1 MSRVAAIAVNTFR
14 EAIRDRIL
22 YLILAFAILMILSS
36 RALSMLTVGSEEK
49 IVKDIG
55 MASIALFGVATAIF
69 VGVGLVFKEI
79 EKRTVYT
86 LVSKPIRRSEFIL
99 GKYLGL
105 VMVLA
110 VNVSIM
116 TAMLFA
122 LLAFKGWTDAG
133 ILGAVVLIFVEM
145 MLVTAIAIL
154 FSSFS
159 TPILSSLF
167 TVTFYV
173 IGHMSW
179 GLLLLG
185 EKMEGEIGPAVFTFL
200 YRILPNLG
208 MLDVKGMVVHGTPV
222 TLQHM
227 MSGCL
232 YGLSYTLILLS
243 IAAFIFRRRD
253 FL

>member
-1 MSRVAAIAVNTFR
+1 MRTLAIAANTFR

-22 YLILAFAILMILSS
+22 YLLLAFAILMIVSS
-36 RALSMLTVGSEEK
+36 RILSYLTVGAEEK

-55 MASIALFGVATAIF
+55 LAAISLFGVATAIF

-86 LVSKPIRRSEFIL
+86 LVSKPIRRSQFIL

-110 VNVSIM
+110 VNVAVM
-116 TAMLFA
+116 TTVFYL
-122 LLAFKGWTDAG
+122 LLAFKGWMDIALTSA
-133 ILGAVVLIFVEM
+133 IVLIFVEL
-145 MLVTAIAIL
+145 MLVTAFAIL

-167 TVTFYV
+167 TVTVYV
-173 IGHMSW
+173 IGHLSW
-179 GLLLLG
+179 GLLLLADRI
-185 EKMEGEIGPAVFTFL
+185 EGGAGRALCRLL
-200 YRILPNLG
+200 YRGLPNLEA
-208 MLDVKGMVVHGTPV
+208 LNVKGMVVHGLEVPPAQV
-222 TLQHM
+222 LFA
-227 MSGCL
+227 SV
-232 YGLSYTLILLS
+232 YGLSYTLIVLAL
-243 IAAFIFRRRD
+243 AVLVFRRRD

>member
-1 MSRVAAIAVNTFR
+1 MKTLAIATNTFR

-22 YLILAFAILMILSS
+22 YLLLAFAILLIVCSQVLS
-36 RALSMLTVGSEEK
+36 LLTVGSEEK

-55 MASIALFGVATAIF
+55 LASISLFGVATAIF

-86 LVSKPIRRSEFIL
+86 LVSKPIRRSQFIL
-99 GKYLGL
+99 GKYFGL

-110 VNVSIM
+110 VNLGIM
-116 TAMLFA
+116 TLCFYL
-122 LLAFKGWTDAG
+122 LLAAKGWLDFG
-133 ILGAVVLIFVEM
+133 ITRAIVLIFVELA
-145 MLVTAIAIL
+145 LVTAIAIL

-173 IGHMSW
+173 IGHLSW
-179 GLLLLG
+179 GLLLLA
-185 EKMEGEIGPAVFTFL
+185 EKIETGVGRQICHVL
-200 YRILPNLG
+200 YYILPNLEW
-208 MLDVKGMVVHGTPV
+208 LNVKGQVVHGINVP
-222 TLQHM
+222 
-227 MSGCL
+227 MSQML
-232 YGLSYTLILLS
+232 LATAYGISYTVIVLVLAVIV
-243 IAAFIFRRRD
+243 FRKRD

>member
-1 MSRVAAIAVNTFR
+1 MRTLAIAANTFR

-22 YLILAFAILMILSS
+22 YLLLAFAILMIASS
-36 RALSMLTVGSEEK
+36 RILSLLTVGAEEK

-55 MASIALFGVATAIF
+55 LAAISLFGVATAIF

-86 LVSKPIRRSEFIL
+86 LVSKPIRRSQFIL

-110 VNVSIM
+110 VNVAVM
-116 TAMLFA
+116 TAVFYV
-122 LLAFKGWTDAG
+122 LLLLKGWMDFAITRA
-133 ILGAVVLIFVEM
+133 IVLIFVELL
-145 MLVTAIAIL
+145 LVTAVAIL

-167 TVTFYV
+167 TVTFYI
-173 IGHMSW
+173 IGHLTW
-179 GLLLLG
+179 GLLLLADKL
-185 EKMEGEIGPAVFTFL
+185 EEGAGRALCRFL
-200 YRILPNLG
+200 YRVLPNLDV
-208 MLDVKGMVVHGTPV
+208 LNVKGMVVHGLEVPLEQV
-222 TLQHM
+222 FFA
-227 MSGCL
+227 SV
-232 YGLSYTLILLS
+232 YGISCTVIVLGMAVLV
-243 IAAFIFRRRD
+243 FRKRD

>member
-1 MSRVAAIAVNTFR
+1 MKVMAIAANTFK

-22 YLILAFAILMILSS
+22 YLLLAFAILMIGASRILS
-36 RALSMLTVGSEEK
+36 LLTVGAEER

-55 MASIALFGVATAIF
+55 LASISLFGVATAIF

-86 LVSKPIRRSEFIL
+86 LICKPIRRSQFIL

-110 VNVSIM
+110 VNLTIM
-116 TAMLFA
+116 TLVFYG
-122 LLAFKGWTDAG
+122 LLLWRGWLDLAITRA
-133 ILGAVVLIFVEM
+133 IVLIFVELLM
-145 MLVTAIAIL
+145 VTAIAIL

-167 TVTFYV
+167 TVTFYL
-173 IGHMSW
+173 IGHLSW
-179 GLLLLG
+179 GLQLLAGRVQGELG
-185 EKMEGEIGPAVFTFL
+185 KTVCRVL
-200 YRILPNLG
+200 YRVLPNLEA
-208 MLDVKGMVVHGTPV
+208 LNVKGMVVHGVQVPLSQV
-222 TLQHM
+222 AF
-227 MSGCL
+227 GVI
-232 YGLSYTLILLS
+232 YGVSYAVIFLAL
-243 IAAFIFRRRD
+243 AALVFRRRD

>member
-1 MSRVAAIAVNTFR
+1 VKTLAMAANTFR

-22 YLILAFAILMILSS
+22 YLLLAFAILMIGSS
-36 RALSMLTVGSEEK
+36 RLLSLLTVGAEEK

-55 MASIALFGVATAIF
+55 LASISLFGVATAIF

-86 LVSKPIRRSEFIL
+86 LVSKPIGRSQFIL

-110 VNVSIM
+110 VNVAVM
-116 TAMLFA
+116 TFFFFA
-122 LLAFKGWTDAG
+122 LLLAKGWMDAG
-133 ILGAVVLIFVEM
+133 LTSAVVLIFVELL
-145 MLVTAIAIL
+145 LVTAIAIL

-167 TVTFYV
+167 TVTFYI
-173 IGHMSW
+173 IGHLSW
-179 GLLLLG
+179 GLLLLA
-185 EKMEGEIGPAVFTFL
+185 EKVEGEAARFVCKLL
-200 YRILPNLG
+200 YQLLPNLEA
-208 MLDVKGMVVHGTPV
+208 LNVKGLVVHGRDVPLDQV
-222 TLQHM
+222 LFA
-227 MSGCL
+227 SL
-232 YGLSYTLILLS
+232 YGVSYTVIVLVVSVI
-243 IAAFIFRRRD
+243 IFRRRD

>member
-1 MSRVAAIAVNTFR
+1 MKTLAIATNTFR

-22 YLILAFAILMILSS
+22 YLLLAFAILMIVSS
-36 RALSMLTVGSEEK
+36 RVLGLLTVGAEEK

-55 MASIALFGVATAIF
+55 LASLSLFGVATAIF

-86 LVSKPIRRSEFIL
+86 LVSKPIARSQFIL

-110 VNVSIM
+110 VNLSIM
-116 TAMLFA
+116 TGVFY
-122 LLAFKGWTDAG
+122 LLLILKGWMDLG
-133 ILGAVVLIFVEM
+133 ITRAVVLIFVELL
-145 MLVTAIAIL
+145 LVTAIAIL

-167 TVTFYV
+167 TVTCYV
-173 IGHMSW
+173 IGHLSW
-179 GLLLLG
+179 GLLMLADRIQGSL
-185 EKMEGEIGPAVFTFL
+185 GPALCRVL
-200 YRILPNLG
+200 YWVLPNLEA
-208 MLDVKGMVVHGTPV
+208 LNVKGMVVHGETVPWSRV
-222 TLQHM
+222 VDGTV
-227 MSGCL
+227 
-232 YGLSYTLILLS
+232 YGLAYTVLVLAVAVLV
-243 IAAFIFRRRD
+243 FRRRD

>member
-1 MSRVAAIAVNTFR
+1 MKTLAIAMNTFR

-22 YLILAFAILMILSS
+22 YLLLAFAVVMIGSSHVLS
-36 RALSMLTVGSEEK
+36 LLTVGAEEK

-55 MASIALFGVATAIF
+55 MAAISLFGVATAIF

-116 TAMLFA
+116 TAFFY
-122 LLAFKGWTDAG
+122 LLLLVKGWMDFG
-133 ILGAVVLIFVEM
+133 ITRAIFLIFIELL
-145 MLVTAIAIL
+145 LVTAIAIL
-154 FSSFS
+154 FSAFS

-173 IGHMSW
+173 IGHLSW
-179 GLLLLG
+179 GLLLLA
-185 EKMEGEIGPAVFTFL
+185 EKIEGGAGRAVCRVL
-200 YRILPNLG
+200 YAILPNLEA
-208 MLDVKGMVVHGTPV
+208 LNVKGLAVHGAPIPAAEI
-222 TLQHM
+222 
-227 MSGCL
+227 L
-232 YGLSYTLILLS
+232 YGAVYGVSYTALVLALAVIV
-243 IAAFIFRRRD
+243 FRRRD

>member
-1 MSRVAAIAVNTFR
+1 MKTYAIALNTFR

-22 YLILAFAILMILSS
+22 YLLLAFAVLMIGASRLLS
-36 RALSMLTVGSEEK
+36 LLTVGSEEK

-55 MASIALFGVATAIF
+55 LAAIAIFGVATAIF

-86 LVSKPIRRSEFIL
+86 LVTKPIRRSQFIL

-110 VNVSIM
+110 VNLAVM
-116 TAMLFA
+116 TLSFCLV
-122 LLAFKGWTDAG
+122 LLARGWMDPA
-133 ILGAVVLIFVEM
+133 IARAVALIFVEL

-159 TPILSSLF
+159 TPILSCLF
-167 TVTFYV
+167 TVTVYV
-173 IGHMSW
+173 IGHLSW
-179 GLLLLG
+179 GLLLLADRLQG
-185 EKMEGEIGPAVFTFL
+185 DWSRAVCRSL
-200 YRILPNLG
+200 YRILPNLEL
-208 MLDVKGMVVHGTPV
+208 LDVKAMVVHGVPV
-222 TLQHM
+222 PAAQVFF
-227 MSGCL
+227 GAV
-232 YGLSYTLILLS
+232 YGLSYTAILLAL
-243 IAAFIFRRRD
+243 AALAFRKRD

>member
-1 MSRVAAIAVNTFR
+1 VKTAAIALNTFR

-22 YLILAFAILMILSS
+22 YLLLAFAILMMVASRMLS
-36 RALSMLTVGSEEK
+36 LLTVGSEEK

-55 MASIALFGVATAIF
+55 LASMSLFGVATAIF

-86 LVSKPIRRSEFIL
+86 LISKPISRAQFIL

-110 VNVSIM
+110 VNLSIM
-116 TAMLFA
+116 TVVFFLLLML
-122 LLAFKGWTDAG
+122 KGWSDLA
-133 ILGAVVLIFVEM
+133 IVRAVVLTFVEL

-167 TVTFYV
+167 TVTAYV
-173 IGHMSW
+173 IGHLSW
-179 GLLLLG
+179 GLLMLG
-185 EKMEGEIGPAVFTFL
+185 DRLDGPGRALCRVL
-200 YRILPNLG
+200 YRVIPNLE
-208 MLDVKGMVVHGTPV
+208 MLNVRGMVVHGEAVPWSRV
-222 TLQHM
+222 LD
-227 MSGCL
+227 GAL
-232 YGLSYTLILLS
+232 YGVCYTVLVLALSVL
-243 IAAFIFRRRD
+243 AFRRRD

>member
-1 MSRVAAIAVNTFR
+1 MKTVAIATNTFR

-22 YLILAFAILMILSS
+22 YLILVFAILMIGSS
-36 RALSMLTVGSEEK
+36 RILSLLTVGAEEK

-55 MASIALFGVATAIF
+55 LASISLFGVATAIF

-86 LVSKPIRRSEFIL
+86 LVSKPIRRSQFIL

-110 VNVSIM
+110 VNVVVM
-116 TAMLFA
+116 TAFFYG
-122 LLAFKGWTDAG
+122 LLIAKGWMDPG
-133 ILGAVVLIFVEM
+133 ITRAIVLIFIEL

-167 TVTFYV
+167 TVTFYI
-173 IGHMSW
+173 IGHLSW
-179 GLLLLG
+179 GLLLLAD
-185 EKMEGEIGPAVFTFL
+185 KVEGDLGKQVCRFL
-200 YRILPNLG
+200 YRILPNLDA
-208 MLDVKGMVVHGTPV
+208 MNVRGMVVHGIEVPLSQVFFAT
-222 TLQHM
+222 
-227 MSGCL
+227 S
-232 YGLSYTLILLS
+232 YGVSYTVIVLALAVL
-243 IAAFIFRRRD
+243 IFRRRD

>member
-1 MSRVAAIAVNTFR
+1 MRTLAIATNTFR

-22 YLILAFAILMILSS
+22 YLLLAFALLMIASS
-36 RALSMLTVGSEEK
+36 RILSLLTVGAEEK

-55 MASIALFGVATAIF
+55 MAAISLFGVATSIF

-86 LVSKPIRRSEFIL
+86 LVSKPIRRSQFIL

-110 VNVSIM
+110 VNVAVM
-116 TAMLFA
+116 TGVFYLLLFI
-122 LLAFKGWTDAG
+122 KGWVDAA
-133 ILGAVVLIFVEM
+133 IMRAIFLIFVELL
-145 MLVTAIAIL
+145 LVTAVAIL

-167 TVTFYV
+167 TITFYIV
-173 IGHMSW
+173 GHLTW
-179 GLLLLG
+179 GLLMLADKLDEGAGRSLCRLLYT
-185 EKMEGEIGPAVFTFL
+185 V
-200 YRILPNLG
+200 LPNLEI
-208 MLDVKGMVVHGTPV
+208 LNVKGMVVHGLTVPFSQV
-222 TLQHM
+222 ALAAV
-227 MSGCL
+227 
-232 YGLSYTLILLS
+232 YGLSCTVIVLG
-243 IAAFIFRRRD
+243 IAVLVFRKRD

>member
-1 MSRVAAIAVNTFR
+1 VKTLAIATNTFR

-22 YLILAFAILMILSS
+22 YLLLAFAILMIASS
-36 RALSMLTVGSEEK
+36 RILSLLTIGSEEK

-55 MASIALFGVATAIF
+55 LASISLFGVATAIF

-86 LVSKPIRRSEFIL
+86 LVSKPIRRSQFIL

-110 VNVSIM
+110 VNLAIM
-116 TAMLFA
+116 TAFLC
-122 LLAFKGWTDAG
+122 LLLSIKGWMDLAITR
-133 ILGAVVLIFVEM
+133 AVALIFVELL
-145 MLVTAIAIL
+145 LVTAIAIF

-167 TVTFYV
+167 TVTFYA
-173 IGHMSW
+173 IGHLSW
-179 GLLLLG
+179 GLLLLADKVQG
-185 EKMEGEIGPAVFTFL
+185 EAGRTICRVL
-200 YRILPNLG
+200 YRVLPNLEL
-208 MLDVKGMVVHGTPV
+208 LDVKGLVVHGVEVPFS
-222 TLQHM
+222 QIA
-227 MSGCL
+227 
-232 YGLSYTLILLS
+232 YGAAYGISYTLLLLAA
-243 IAAFIFRRRD
+243 AAFVFRRRD

>member
-1 MSRVAAIAVNTFR
+1 MKILAIATNTFR

-22 YLILAFAILMILSS
+22 YLILVFALLMIGSS
-36 RALSMLTVGSEEK
+36 RLLGLLTVGSEEK

-55 MASIALFGVATAIF
+55 LASISLFGVATAIF

-79 EKRTVYT
+79 ERRTVYT
-86 LVSKPIRRSEFIL
+86 LISKPIRRSQFIL

-110 VNVSIM
+110 VNVAVM
-116 TAMLFA
+116 TATFY
-122 LLAFKGWTDAG
+122 LLLLVKGWMDPG
-133 ILGAVVLIFVEM
+133 ITRAILLIFVELL
-145 MLVTAIAIL
+145 LVTAIAIL

-173 IGHMSW
+173 IGHLSW
-179 GLLLLG
+179 GLLLLADR
-185 EKMEGEIGPAVFTFL
+185 MPSEISKVVCRVL
-200 YRILPNLG
+200 YQLLPNLDL
-208 MLDVKGMVVHGTPV
+208 LDVKGLVVHGAPIPATQIV
-222 TLQHM
+222 HATV
-227 MSGCL
+227 
-232 YGLSYTLILLS
+232 YGVSYTLIVLAL
-243 IAAFIFRRRD
+243 AVTIFRRRD